1 MTDQDLPDDDMDDS
15 IYDIPVTVKAVLGKT
30 TMLVSQLLKLGRG
43 AVVALDRRLDEPVDV
58 YANDRLIARGEVIV
72 SDEVRIG
79 VSLTEI
85 LASTRLT
92 LGSDI
97 GPAPPVRRRARHPGA
112 VRSATITPATSI
124 GAA

>member
-1 MTDQDLPDDDMDDS
+1 LRAVHTVTDQDLPDDDMDDS

-85 LASTRLT
+85 LAST
-92 LGSDI
+92 S
-97 GPAPPVRRRARHPGA
+97 HPGF
-112 VRSATITPATSI
+112 
-124 GAA
+124 